1 MKIHN
6 KTLFASGHNVQ
17 RLMVPYSVVSS
28 ALLDILSKSRYFVVS
43 PSTSPQSKASSTS
56 VSGVDLHAMQMLHIV
71 LNVYNGSVV
80 KTKI

>member
-6 KTLFASGHNVQ
+6 KTLFASEHNVQ

-56 VSGVDLHAMQMLHIV
+56 VSGVTFMRCRCF
-71 LNVYNGSVV
+71 
-80 KTKI
+80 T